1 MTSKSLTDYAYE
13 VLSESKQESMTFQ
26 DIFKA
31 VLEKAGDTNLDE
43 QEVKK
48 LLAKL
53 YTQLSIDGRFA
64 ILKDSTWGIRSR
76 FSFDKT
82 YIDTTEAY
90 LEEEIPEE
98 DRDQEEVN
106 EEKEENGELVNEEGF
121 EDEDKPTEEFDF

>member
-1 MTSKSLTDYAYE
+1 MTSKSLTDYAFD

-26 DIFKA
+26 DLFKA

-76 FSFDKT
+76 FSFEKT

-98 DRDQEEVN
+98 DRDQEEVE
-106 EEKEENGELVNEEGF
+106 EEKEESG
-121 EDEDKPTEEFDF
+121 EFDSGDDFEEKESEELDF

>member
-1 MTSKSLTDYAYE
+1 MTSKSLTDYAYD

-31 VLEKAGDTNLDE
+31 VLEKAGATNLDDE
-43 QEVKK
+43 EVKK

-76 FSFDKT
+76 FSFEKT

-90 LEEEIPEE
+90 IEEEIPEE
-98 DRDQEEVN
+98 DRDQEEIA
-106 EEKEENGELVNEEGF
+106 EEKEESGELSDEEGF
-121 EDEDKPTEEFDF
+121 DEEKQSEEFDF